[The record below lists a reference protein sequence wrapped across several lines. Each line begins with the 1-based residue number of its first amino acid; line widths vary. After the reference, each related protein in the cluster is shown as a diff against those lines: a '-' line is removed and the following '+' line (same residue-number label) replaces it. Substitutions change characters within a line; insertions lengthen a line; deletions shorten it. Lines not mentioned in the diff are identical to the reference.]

1 MDDPGQPTENH
12 AIQQPS
18 GIAGDG
24 ETRTRTGDTTIFSRV
39 ALLLSLA
46 DLQGFSA
53 VLRVS
58 VLSAS
63 SRTLRSFPV

>member
-1 MDDPGQPTENH
+1 
-12 AIQQPS
+12 
-18 GIAGDG
+18 
-24 ETRTRTGDTTIFSRV
+24 
-39 ALLLSLA
+39 
-46 DLQGFSA
+46 LQGFSA